1 MNLNE
6 FRQRLRS
13 LGYAAAQPAP
23 PDREADELYA
33 FPIVSQEF
41 AGPFRESLQRLQ
53 SSGDDAAAAAQVTAL
68 AQLMEEV
75 LAAGEDATADAL
87 ATRVV
92 DPLCRDPAQLALAR
106 PYLGPNTLRV
116 AEKMT
121 RLIRSAEAAVAHY
134 RSAASVTVPAQ
145 DRTAGTDGVSDT

>member
-13 LGYAAAQPAP
+13 LGYQAPQPAP
-23 PDREADELYA
+23 AGSEGDELYA

-53 SSGDDAAAAAQVTAL
+53 SSDDAAAASEVKAL

-75 LAAGEDATADAL
+75 LADGEDATADAL

-106 PYLGPNTLRV
+106 PYLGPNTVRV

-121 RLIRSAEAAVAHY
+121 RLIRSAEAAVAQY
-134 RSAASVTVPAQ
+134 RSVTVPAQ
-145 DRTAGTDGVSDT
+145 DRTVGTGGVSDT

>member
-13 LGYAAAQPAP
+13 LGYQAPQPAP
-23 PDREADELYA
+23 PGRETDELSA

-53 SSGDDAAAAAQVTAL
+53 SSGDDAATAAEVKAL

-75 LAAGEDATADAL
+75 LADGEDATADAL

-92 DPLCRDPAQLALAR
+92 DPLCRDPAQLALAQ
-106 PYLGPNTLRV
+106 PYLGPNTVRV

-121 RLIRSAEAAVAHY
+121 RLISSAEAAVADY
-134 RSAASVTVPAQ
+134 RSVNSVTVPEQ
-145 DRTAGTDGVSDT
+145 NRTAGPGGVGDT